1 MMELYAVWRRRESGW
16 KEGEPIEAQ
25 DLWAEHATFMM
36 KGAGEGRVVL
46 AGPVDDSG
54 ALIIVRGESPEEVEA
69 WLAEDP
75 WTASGLLVT
84 ERIAQWRLRIG
95 SLP

>member
-1 MMELYAVWRRRESGW
+1 MELYAVWRRRDGGW
-16 KEGEPIEAQ
+16 QDGEPIEAQ
-25 DLWAEHATFMM
+25 AEWAEHAAFMM
-36 KGAGEGRVVL
+36 KGAADGLVVL

-54 ALIIVRGESPEEVEA
+54 ALIIVRGESAGAVEA

-84 ERIAQWRLRIG
+84 ERIALWRLRIG
-95 SLP
+95 SL